1 MKSAAIIT
9 DSHSGIS
16 QEEAKKLGIY
26 VVPMPF
32 FVKESCYYEG
42 VSLSREQF
50 MEYLKAGEEVHT
62 SQPSLEDVMNTW
74 REALNEHESV
84 VYIPLTSGLSGAC
97 GTAQMLAQEDEFEG
111 KVFVVDNGRVSTP
124 LHRSVLDALELAEE
138 GYSAGD
144 IKQMLEA
151 ARDDMVVYIAVE
163 TLEYL
168 KKGGRVSA
176 ATAAIGTILNIKPI
190 LKLTTGLL
198 ESHKNCRGM
207 KKARKEMIELIR
219 QDLNETFRE
228 QYENNEVYLL
238 AATSAEESVSQD
250 WVKEIQESFPD
261 LPVMHDPLTFGLT
274 CHIGPGGL
282 GIGISC
288 KPKKI

>member
-1 MKSAAIIT
+1 
-9 DSHSGIS
+9 
-16 QEEAKKLGIY
+16 
-26 VVPMPF
+26 
-32 FVKESCYYEG
+32 
-42 VSLSREQF
+42 
-50 MEYLKAGEEVHT
+50 
-62 SQPSLEDVMNTW
+62 MNTW
-74 REALNEHESV
+74 REALNEHEAV

-250 WVKEIQESFPD
+250 WVKEIQESFPN